1 MNKKGFVLVET
12 IVVSVFVLGLFTFII
27 ANIIPL
33 IGEYEKESNYDSV
46 ESIYSAHLIRKM
58 ILKSENQRIVGLA
71 TLPSEGYYMFEGD
84 DICYYLTNTNYCKK
98 LLSRDFLDVRKII
111 LTNYV
116 ISNDFK
122 KRSKKF
128 DRATSEYISQMQ
140 KYNNTG
146 LDPSQYDFE
155 RRIIVVFN
163 DGRITNIELLFNRD

>member
-33 IGEYEKESNYDSV
+33 IGAYEKESDYDSI
-46 ESIYSAHLIRKM
+46 ESIYSAHMVRKM
-58 ILKSENQRIVGLA
+58 ILKSENQRIASLA
-71 TLPSEGYYMFEGD
+71 TLPSEGYYMFDGD
-84 DICYYLTNTNYCKK
+84 EICYYLTNINYCKK
-98 LLSRDFLDVRKII
+98 LLSRNFLDVKKII

-122 KRSKKF
+122 KRSQNF
-128 DRATSEYISQMQ
+128 DRATREYISQMQ

-146 LDPSQYDFE
+146 LDPSEYDFE
-155 RRIIVVFN
+155 RRLIIVFN

>member
-33 IGEYEKESNYDSV
+33 IGEYEKESDYDSI
-46 ESIYSAHLIRKM
+46 ESIYSAHMVRKM
-58 ILKSENQRIVGLA
+58 ILKSENQRIASLA
-71 TLPSEGYYMFEGD
+71 TLPSEGYYMFDGD
-84 DICYYLTNTNYCKK
+84 EICYYLTNINYCKK
-98 LLSRDFLDVRKII
+98 LLSRNFLDVKKII

-122 KRSKKF
+122 KRSQNF
-128 DRATSEYISQMQ
+128 DRATREYISQMQ

-146 LDPSQYDFE
+146 LDTSEYDFE
-155 RRIIVVFN
+155 RRLIIVFN

>member
-33 IGEYEKESNYDSV
+33 IGEYEKESDYDSI
-46 ESIYSAHLIRKM
+46 ESIYSAHMIRKM
-58 ILKSENQRIVGLA
+58 ILKSENQRIVSLA
-71 TLPSEGYYMFEGD
+71 TLPTEGYYMFEGD
-84 DICYYLTNTNYCKK
+84 DICYYLTNINYCKK
-98 LLSRDFLDVRKII
+98 LLSRDFLDVKKII
-111 LTNYV
+111 LTNYT
-116 ISNDFK
+116 ITNEFK
-122 KRSKKF
+122 KRSKNF
-128 DRATSEYISQMQ
+128 DRASSEYISQMQ

-155 RRIIVVFN
+155 RRLIVVFN

>member
-33 IGEYEKESNYDSV
+33 IGEYEKESDYDSI
-46 ESIYSAHLIRKM
+46 ESIYSAHMIRKM
-58 ILKSENQRIVGLA
+58 ILKSENQRIVSLA
-71 TLPSEGYYMFEGD
+71 TLPTEGYYMFEGD
-84 DICYYLTNTNYCKK
+84 DICYYLTNINYCKK
-98 LLSRDFLDVRKII
+98 LLSRDFLDVKKII
-111 LTNYV
+111 LTNYT
-116 ISNDFK
+116 ITNDFK
-122 KRSKKF
+122 KRSKNF
-128 DRATSEYISQMQ
+128 DRASSEYISQMQ

-155 RRIIVVFN
+155 RRLIVVFN

>member
-33 IGEYEKESNYDSV
+33 IGEYEKESDYDSV
-46 ESIYSAHLIRKM
+46 ESIYSAHMIRKM
-58 ILKSENQRIVGLA
+58 ILKSENQRIASLA
-71 TLPSEGYYMFEGD
+71 TLPTEGYYMFEGD
-84 DICYYLTNTNYCKK
+84 DICYYLTNINYCKK

-111 LTNYV
+111 LTNYT

-122 KRSKKF
+122 QRSKKF
-128 DRATSEYISQMQ
+128 DRATREYISQMQ

-146 LDPSQYDFE
+146 LNPSQYDFE

>member
-33 IGEYEKESNYDSV
+33 IGEYEKESDYDSV
-46 ESIYSAHLIRKM
+46 ESIYSAHMIRKM
-58 ILKSENQRIVGLA
+58 ILKSENQRIASLA
-71 TLPSEGYYMFEGD
+71 TLPAEGYYMFDGD
-84 DICYYLTNTNYCKK
+84 DICYYLTNINYCKK

-111 LTNYV
+111 LTNYT

-122 KRSKKF
+122 QRSKKF
-128 DRATSEYISQMQ
+128 DRATREYISQMQ

-146 LDPSQYDFE
+146 LNPSQYDFE

>member
-33 IGEYEKESNYDSV
+33 IGEYEKESDYDSI
-46 ESIYSAHLIRKM
+46 ESIYSAHMVRKM
-58 ILKSENQRIVGLA
+58 ILKSENQRIASLA
-71 TLPSEGYYMFEGD
+71 TLPSEGYYMFDGD
-84 DICYYLTNTNYCKK
+84 EICYYLTNINYCKK
-98 LLSRDFLDVRKII
+98 LLSRNFLDVKKII

-122 KRSKKF
+122 KRSQNF
-128 DRATSEYISQMQ
+128 DRATREYISQMQ

-146 LDPSQYDFE
+146 LDPSEYDFE
-155 RRIIVVFN
+155 RRLIIVFN